1 MDTLTR
7 VENFW
12 ISIEARVLMEKP
24 PLDRELTALL
34 SVHRDLM
41 LAIVAI
47 QHETTIDNP
56 ADRARANLATRL
68 IAGYLD
74 TLSGIE
80 IEEATAD
87 LGATIRRIA
96 AATGHLFA
104 YTDAAPGPLQSSFAE
119 SFVNRPYVPHDDLDD
134 ADDQGHHV
142 DHPPADTDPTEPTG
156 P

>member
-1 MDTLTR
+1 MDTLER

-12 ISIEARVLMEKP
+12 ISLEARILLEKP
-24 PLDRELTALL
+24 TLDRELTAILQ
-34 SVHRDLM
+34 VHRDLM

-47 QHETTIDNP
+47 QHESTIGDP

-80 IEEATAD
+80 LEEATAD
-87 LGATIRRIA
+87 LGATVRRIA
-96 AATGHLFA
+96 AATGHLFD
-104 YTDAAPGPLQSSFAE
+104 YPDQAPDPLQSSFAE

-134 ADDQGHHV
+134 ADDPGHHV
-142 DHPPADTDPTEPTG
+142 DHPPAKTDPPG